1 MALTQAQKVSI
12 RRHLGVPFAGTAQ
25 AGRLY
30 GWRFTWYQE
39 DLEYRMNNMQPSEEA
54 LITGNALGLV
64 RIYPRVTAG
73 DVISYTLVDG
83 VNNLAAAYTV
93 QASDLA
99 LQPGVVNPADSSP
112 LYAAALGSA
121 AALNTVLIPKGY
133 AAVGVMPAD
142 LYSPQYVPPFF
153 AEVDIMGPGSSTFT
167 LTVSVAGTTNAQ
179 IGQQGLPSPVVATL
193 VNTITKQ
200 QTIAYGYANLLD
212 ALAMGMTQA
221 NLSLWLER
229 ADVAKFRVDEIA
241 ARRALYREY
250 ITQLE
255 MVLGSRE
262 YVQKFG
268 GAAAGGAS
276 A

>member
-1 MALTQAQKVSI
+1 MALTQAQKVSL

-39 DLEYRMNNMQPSEEA
+39 DLEYRMNNMQPAEEV
-54 LITGNALGLV
+54 LITGNSLGLV
-64 RIYPRVTAG
+64 RIYPHVSSG
-73 DVISYTLVDG
+73 DVISYTLADG
-83 VNNLAAAYTV
+83 INNLSASYTV

-99 LQPGVVNPADSSP
+99 IVPGVVNPADSSP
-112 LYAAALGSA
+112 LYAVALGSA
-121 AALNTVLIPKGY
+121 LALNAALIPKGY

-142 LYSPQYVPPFF
+142 LYSPQYVPPYF
-153 AEVDIMGPGSSTFT
+153 AEVDITGPGSSTFT
-167 LTVSVAGTTNAQ
+167 LGVSVTGTTNAQ
-179 IGQQGLPSPVVATL
+179 IGEQGTPSPVAATL
-193 VNTITKQ
+193 VNAITKQ
-200 QTIAYGYANLLD
+200 QTTYYGYVGLLD
-212 ALAMGMTQA
+212 ALAMNMTQT
-221 NLSLWLER
+221 NLSLWLSQ
-229 ADVAKFRVDEIA
+229 ADVSQFRKDEIA

-268 GAAAGGAS
+268 GSAIGGAS